1 MPLAHYT
8 LDVHECRTYSKAH
21 RVLEQYQHMPS
32 FHGIQRDCSEIVTK
46 LKAALKSRLD
56 DPESSTSVVA
66 ESVDLLLELNEPPHG
81 LCQQFLA
88 T

>member
-1 MPLAHYT
+1 MCIR
-8 LDVHECRTYSKAH
+8 DSFKAY

-32 FHGIQRDCSEIVTK
+32 FHGIQKDCSEIVTK
-46 LKAALKSRLD
+46 LKAALKARLD
-56 DPESSTSVVA
+56 DPQSSTTVVA
-66 ESVDLLLELNEPPHG
+66 ETVDLLLELNEPPHD